1 MASAGEQTKAAL
13 AGPVQE
19 QDCAPTSTIA
29 RSDESHRINN
39 DDYGCDT
46 DGDSDRSHSWDEIFD
61 EWFHDCNLED
71 FDCPQHTG
79 MDAETLPLINTR

>member
-1 MASAGEQTKAAL
+1 MASAGEHTKAVL

-29 RSDESHRINN
+29 RSDESHRIND

-46 DGDSDRSHSWDEIFD
+46 DGESDRSHSWDKIFD
-61 EWFHDCNLED
+61 E
-71 FDCPQHTG
+71 
-79 MDAETLPLINTR
+79 